1 LSKPLLFCAESVTLR
16 ASLFGFT
23 CGSRK
28 GFGVHKG
35 SIKLVLTGL
44 FVAVAWCS
52 GTALA
57 KEGPVDAAQ
66 LSVPF
71 ASLPPEARVTYKLVV
86 QGGPF
91 PYDKDGDVF
100 ANRERLLPSQPR
112 GYYREY
118 TIKTPGVPHRGAQR
132 LVCGGRAATAPQAC
146 FYTADHYA
154 SFRKIVP

>member
-1 LSKPLLFCAESVTLR
+1 MYKSS
-16 ASLFGFT
+16 S
-23 CGSRK
+23 
-28 GFGVHKG
+28 
-35 SIKLVLTGL
+35 KLVLTGL

-57 KEGPVDAAQ
+57 KEGRTDAIDA
-66 LSVPF
+66 SVSL
-71 ASLPPEARVTYKLVV
+71 ASLPLQARTTYNLVL

-91 PYDKDGDVF
+91 PYNKDGTVF
-100 ANRERLLPSQPR
+100 ANRERLLPSQAR

-118 TIKTPGVPHRGAQR
+118 TVKTPGIPHRGAR
-132 LVCGGRAATAPQAC
+132 RIVCGGLPATAPQAC

>member
-1 LSKPLLFCAESVTLR
+1 
-16 ASLFGFT
+16 
-23 CGSRK
+23 
-28 GFGVHKG
+28 
-35 SIKLVLTGL
+35 L

-57 KEGPVDAAQ
+57 KEGRTDAIDA
-66 LSVPF
+66 SVSL
-71 ASLPPEARVTYKLVV
+71 ASLPLQARTTYNLVL

-91 PYDKDGDVF
+91 PYNKDGTVF
-100 ANRERLLPSQPR
+100 ANRERLLPSQAR

-118 TIKTPGVPHRGAQR
+118 TVKTPGIPHRGAR
-132 LVCGGRAATAPQAC
+132 RIVCGGLPATAPQAC

>member
-1 LSKPLLFCAESVTLR
+1 MY
-16 ASLFGFT
+16 
-23 CGSRK
+23 
-28 GFGVHKG
+28 KG
-35 SIKLVLTGL
+35 SSKLVLTGL

-57 KEGPVDAAQ
+57 KEGRTDAIDA
-66 LSVPF
+66 SVSL
-71 ASLPPEARVTYKLVV
+71 ASLPLQARTTYNLVL

-91 PYDKDGDVF
+91 PYNKDGTVF
-100 ANRERLLPSQPR
+100 ANRERLLPSQAR

-118 TIKTPGVPHRGAQR
+118 TVKTPGIPHRGAR
-132 LVCGGRAATAPQAC
+132 RIVCGGLPATAPQAC